1 MTLGAEVKIMKVN
14 NNLKVWRAK
23 FEVTQAE
30 LAQKVKLSR
39 QTIHSIEKG
48 KFLPSVYSALKLA
61 DFFQTTVEEIFYLK
75 KGENHED

>member
-1 MTLGAEVKIMKVN
+1 MKVN

-23 FEVTQAE
+23 FEVTQNE

-61 DFFQTTVEEIFYLK
+61 EFFQTTVEEIFYLE
-75 KGENHED
+75 KGEQHED